1 MIMSF
6 FYFQSAV
13 LVFCKSKKHSVLKFG
28 EKTRLILSFSSEHAL
43 WDGVIESS
51 TLTLSSPFPHHNT
64 TTKIKFRNSMMA
76 TETERC
82 LLDLSEYFLG

>member
-43 WDGVIESS
+43 WDGVVESS
-51 TLTLSSPFPHHNT
+51 TLTLSSPSLPPQNHHKN
-64 TTKIKFRNSMMA
+64 KVEELN
-76 TETERC
+76 
-82 LLDLSEYFLG
+82 DGY